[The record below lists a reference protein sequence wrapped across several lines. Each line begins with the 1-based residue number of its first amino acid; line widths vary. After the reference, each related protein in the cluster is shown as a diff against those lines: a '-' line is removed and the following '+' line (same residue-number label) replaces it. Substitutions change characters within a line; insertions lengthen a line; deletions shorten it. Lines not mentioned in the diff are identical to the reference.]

1 MRTHIQNRL
10 VLVLLSLLIACGGGG
25 GSGGT
30 SAPPEEPAKPATLA
44 ITYSSIPSNA
54 VGFDPRDG
62 FYLIFNGELGN
73 QLLTPNLIAL
83 TDGGSAVPITVAA
96 LGRTLTVAP
105 NAPLKLR
112 TDYKLTIKA
121 GFTATASTLAS
132 DYVLSFKTDVVVF
145 DTKQITLMDPNL
157 NGSREPLIAAGDFN
171 SDGRQDVVELARL
184 QNHSAT
190 AYPPIVGYT
199 LNFYAQNAQ
208 GGFEKAQQI
217 DYAVGGSVVTLN
229 VPEVVLLDIDGDG
242 VPEILVPEF
251 KNVDEPD
258 NGLRVFSRG
267 SNGQFQ
273 ATGFVSSAYLQQL
286 YVGDVDGDGRPDL
299 IGGATGNYAAGF
311 QVFLNEGATTPSAP
325 TGLLAM
331 PVVDLPFGF
340 PELAATSLNHDG
352 SRQILV
358 NSYRGTSPGRAL
370 ETQLSIY
377 SQGAR
382 GVFSLDTTLTP
393 LVDNI
398 CAGYNA
404 CVGMTVIDIDADGL
418 PDLLFGEARPNSV
431 AYLRRGNAFI
441 TGFEN
446 QLGGFVKVSDADAD
460 GLSDLM
466 IVARGGDPFVAVA
479 VGNRSTNFLYSTVN
493 PVPLWNDI
501 TTGAAFAI
509 ADMNGDGLPDIVI
522 DQVNSGIYVMFQH
535 RY

>member
-1 MRTHIQNRL
+1 MHTRIQNRL

-25 GSGGT
+25 SGGASSPT
-30 SAPPEEPAKPATLA
+30 EEPTKPTTLA
-44 ITYSSIPSNA
+44 VTYSSIPANA
-54 VGFDPRDG
+54 VGFDPREG
-62 FYLIFNGELGN
+62 FYLIFNGDLGN
-73 QLLTPNLIAL
+73 LLLTPNLVQL
-83 TDGGSAVPITVAA
+83 TDGGSVVPITVAA

-121 GFTATASTLAS
+121 GFTATGSKLGG

-145 DTKQITLMDPNL
+145 DTQQVALNDPSL
-157 NGSREPLIAAGDFN
+157 NGSRDPLIAAGDFN
-171 SDGRQDVVELARL
+171 GDGRQDIVELARL

-199 LNFYAQNAQ
+199 LNLYAQNAQ

-217 DYAVGGSVVTLN
+217 DYAVGGSIPTLN
-229 VPEVVLLDIDGDG
+229 VSKVVLLDIDGDS

-251 KNVDEPD
+251 KNLDESD

-267 SNGQFQ
+267 SDGRFQ
-273 ATGFVSSAYLQQL
+273 ATGFIVSAYVQQL
-286 YVGDVDGDGRPDL
+286 YLGDVDGDGRPDL

-311 QVFLNEGATTPSAP
+311 QVFLNEGSKTASAP
-325 TGLLAM
+325 TGLLVM

-352 SRQILV
+352 TRQILV
-358 NSYRGTSPGRAL
+358 NSYRGTSPGQTLA
-370 ETQLSIY
+370 THLSIY

-382 GVFSLDTTLTP
+382 GVFALDTTLTP
-393 LVDNI
+393 LVDNV
-398 CAGYNA
+398 CAGYAA

-418 PDLLFGEARPNSV
+418 PDLLFAEARPNSV
-431 AYLRRGNAFI
+431 AYVRRGNAFVK
-441 TGFEN
+441 GFEN
-446 QLGGFVKVSDADAD
+446 QLGGYVKVAEADGD

-466 IVARGGDPFVAVA
+466 IVSSGGDPFVAIA
-479 VGNRSTNFLYSTVN
+479 VGNRSTNFLYSTIY
-493 PVPLWNDI
+493 PVPLRNDI

-522 DQVNSGIYVMFQH
+522 DEVNSGIYVMFQH
-535 RY
+535 KY